1 MGVRTWELRGAFGL
15 DHLEEVER
23 PRQPV
28 GPYDVRVRVRAA
40 SLNYRDL
47 LVAQGSYDPRQAL
60 PYVPLS
66 DGAGEVTEVGPR
78 VTHFAVGDRVAACF
92 AQGWIAGEPTHERI
106 RQTLGSRLDGCLREE
121 LVLPELGVVR
131 VPEHLTNVEASTLP
145 CAGLTAYRAL
155 FELAGLRAGQSV
167 LVLGSGGVSVF
178 ALAFARLAGAK
189 VFATTSR
196 ADKAERLRAMG
207 ADEVV
212 NYREEPRWGRRIREL
227 TGERGVDV
235 VIEVGG
241 AGTLAESLTAVRP
254 GGTVAMIGVLA
265 ESKEPL
271 NILPAVMK
279 QVRLQGVLVGHR
291 DGFEAMN
298 RMIDASAMRPV
309 VDRAFPFAEAPAAFA
324 HLASGAHFGKV
335 AIEV

>member
-1 MGVRTWELRGAFGL
+1 VNVKAWELRDAFGL
-15 DHLEEVER
+15 DHLEQVER
-23 PRQPV
+23 PREPL
-28 GPYDVRVRVRAA
+28 GPFDVRLRVHAA

-47 LVAQGSYDPRQAL
+47 LVARGLYDPRQKL

-66 DGAGEVTEVGPR
+66 DGAGEVCEVGASVTR
-78 VTHFAVGDRVAACF
+78 VAVGDRVAACF
-92 AQGWIAGEPTHERI
+92 AQGWIAGEPTHARL
-106 RQTLGSRLDGCLREE
+106 RSTLGSNLDGCLRQEM
-121 LVLPELGVVR
+121 VLPEQGVVR
-131 VPEHLTNVEASTLP
+131 IPEHLDYAEASTLP
-145 CAGLTAYRAL
+145 CAGLTAYSAL
-155 FELAGLRAGQSV
+155 FELGGLRAGQSV
-167 LVLGSGGVSVF
+167 LVLGSGGVSIF
-178 ALAFARLAGAK
+178 ALAFARIAGAR
-189 VFATTSR
+189 VFATTSSSE
-196 ADKAERLRAMG
+196 KAARLREMG

-227 TGERGVDV
+227 TGKRGVDLV
-235 VIEVGG
+235 VEVGG
-241 AGTLAESLTAVRP
+241 AGTLAQSLAAVRP

-298 RMIDASAMRPV
+298 RMITVSAMRPV
-309 VDRAFPFAEAPAAFA
+309 VDKVFPFAQAPAAFD